1 MNKIMPGYFLVRI
14 SKEEQNECKQKIAK
28 GSPFFMPAGL
38 RFNSRNME
46 YGDILQI
53 GEDVAKIEGWEGC
66 QPGHILCFH
75 HTVEDTSSTAIRH
88 YFLYDDDEYNYY
100 AVDEVNVR
108 GYYDGEKVVPHPNF
122 IFLKNIP
129 CFESEGEVDSNTGN
143 KIQKTEGGLLLI
155 TNWDENPSMI
165 RQRSE
170 KIKEHIE
177 SLSKSNRTPEIQ
189 LAMES
194 MEEER
199 KKLNRLAQRRLF
211 LPYRIAWSNVRVNK
225 KFGRTL
231 VDGDVIYCYNK
242 ACLYISNFQIEPYAY
257 IICPIQHIGFIQT
270 YDN

>member
-1 MNKIMPGYFLVRI
+1 MEIMPSFFLVRI
-14 SKEEQNECKQKIAK
+14 NKKEQNDCKQKIAK

-75 HTVEDTSSTAIRH
+75 HTIEDTSSTAIRH

-100 AVDEVNVR
+100 AVDEINVR

-129 CFESEGEVDSNTGN
+129 CYESEGEVDSNTGN

-211 LPYRIAWSNVRVNK
+211 LPYRVAYAPITVLNK
-225 KFGRTL
+225 FKNPIKE
-231 VDGDVIYCYNK
+231 DSIIYCYNK
-242 ACLYISNFQIEPYAY
+242 GCLYISNFQLEKYSY
-257 IICPIQHIGFIQT
+257 IICEIKHIGGLLI
-270 YDN
+270 